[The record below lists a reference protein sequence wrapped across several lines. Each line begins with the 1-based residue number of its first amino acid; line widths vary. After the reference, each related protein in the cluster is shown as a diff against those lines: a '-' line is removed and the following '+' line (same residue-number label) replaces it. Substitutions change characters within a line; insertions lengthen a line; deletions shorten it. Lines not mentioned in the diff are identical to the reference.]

1 LPSRPQRSLPR
12 LSVAPFVALVALIAL
27 SGCGGSSST
36 SSSSIESAVHRQGPI
51 SIFEAE
57 YQLRQSPPV
66 TAQNI
71 GVLRRL
77 GVDVIRLYMP
87 WNQLAPNPMSRRR
100 PKFDAADPASYSA
113 AAWSIYDAVVR
124 EAKARGMDV
133 DLTIGYPAPV
143 WATGRGAPPHGPH
156 LQWKPSAAE
165 YGAFVRAVGT
175 RYSGS
180 YKPPGA
186 AVALPRIDFWAIW
199 NEPNY
204 GVDLAPQ
211 AVDRSTVEVS
221 PRLYRGLLDAAWG
234 SLNATGHGHDTILI
248 GETAPRGLTTGDNPG
263 NFSGMVPLRF
273 IRALYCVDSTLKPL
287 QGQAAAVRGC
297 PTDAAG
303 SKRFAAA
310 NPALFGAT
318 GFADHPYPQGRIP
331 PSVATTSEPDYAD
344 LAVLP
349 NLERTLD
356 KAQQAYGSQ
365 RRLPIY
371 STEFGLQTDPP
382 ETIARAIDS
391 RTAAYYL
398 NWSEYISWRNPR
410 VFSYDQYLLT
420 DPPGGNFATGLQY
433 ANGNPKPQ
441 LYDAYRMPLY
451 LPVTRAHKGDALEV
465 WGAVRAAHYAQVDTR
480 AQQRVRIEFQGGS
493 KGPFKTL
500 QTLTLTNEH
509 GYFDLHMSFP
519 SSGTVR
525 LAWSYP
531 HGPTIHSRPVA
542 VTVG

>member
-1 LPSRPQRSLPR
+1 MLL
-12 LSVAPFVALVALIAL
+12 ALFALT
-27 SGCGGSSST
+27 SCGGSSPSP
-36 SSSSIESAVHRQGPI
+36 SSSIESAIHRVGPI

-57 YQLRQSPPV
+57 YQLRQAPPV

-71 GVLRRL
+71 GVLRNL

-87 WNQLAPNPMSRRR
+87 WNQLAPHPMSRHR
-100 PKFDAADPASYSA
+100 PKFDATNPASYSA
-113 AAWSIYDAVVR
+113 AAWSTYDTVIR
-124 EAKARGMDV
+124 DAKARGMDV
-133 DLTIGYPAPV
+133 DLTIGPPAPL
-143 WATGRGAPPHGPH
+143 WATGPGAPHDGRPHP
-156 LQWKPSAAE
+156 QWEPSAVE
-165 YGAFVRAVGT
+165 YGQFVRAVGT

-186 AVALPRIDFWAIW
+186 TTPLPRADFWAIW

-211 AVDRSTVEVS
+211 AVDHSTVEVS

-234 SLNATGHGHDTILI
+234 ALKATGHDHDTILI
-248 GETAPRGLTTGDNPG
+248 GETAPRGLTTGNNPG

-287 QGQAAAVRGC
+287 QGQAAAARGC
-297 PTDAAG
+297 PTNAAG
-303 SKRFAAA
+303 SKQFAAA
-310 NPALFGAT
+310 NSALFEAT

-331 PSVATTSEPDYAD
+331 PNVATTDEPDYAD

-356 KAQQAYGSQ
+356 KVQQAYGSQ
-365 RRLPIY
+365 RRFPIY
-371 STEFGLQTDPP
+371 STEFGLQTNPP

-420 DPPGGNFATGLQY
+420 DPPAGNFATGLQY
-433 ANGNPKPQ
+433 ANGTPKPQ
-441 LYDAYRMPLY
+441 LLDAYRMPLY
-451 LPVTRAHKGDALEV
+451 LPVTHAPKGGALEV
-465 WGAVRAAHYAQVDTR
+465 WGAVRPAHYAQADTK
-480 AQQRVRIEFQGGS
+480 APQRVRIEFQSGS

-500 QTLTLTNEH
+500 HTLTITNEH
-509 GYFDLHMSFP
+509 GYFDLRMSFP
-519 SSGTVR
+519 SSGAVR
-525 LAWSYP
+525 LAWRYP
-531 HGPTIHSRPVA
+531 HGGPTIHSRPVTVK
-542 VTVG
+542 VT

>member
-1 LPSRPQRSLPR
+1 M
-12 LSVAPFVALVALIAL
+12 LIAL
-27 SGCGGSSST
+27 SGCGGSSSG
-36 SSSSIESAVHRQGPI
+36 SSSSIKSAVHRQGPI

-71 GVLRRL
+71 GVLRML

-100 PKFDAADPASYSA
+100 PKFDATDPVSYSG
-113 AAWSIYDAVVR
+113 AAWSIYDTVIR

-156 LQWKPSAAE
+156 LQWKPSATE

-180 YKPPGA
+180 YKPPGGGA
-186 AVALPRIDFWAIW
+186 ALPRVDFWAIW

-211 AVDRSTVEVS
+211 AVDHSTVEVS
-221 PRLYRGLLDAAWG
+221 PQLYRGLLDAAWG
-234 SLNATGHGHDTILI
+234 SLTATGHGHDTILI

-331 PSVATTSEPDYAD
+331 PNVATTSEPDYAD

-356 KAQQAYGSQ
+356 KVQQAYGSQ

-398 NWSEYISWRNPR
+398 NWSEYISWLDPR

-420 DPPGGNFATGLQY
+420 DPPAGNFATGLQY
-433 ANGNPKPQ
+433 ANGTPKPQ

-451 LPVTRAHKGDALEV
+451 LPVTRAHKGDPLEV
-465 WGAVRAAHYAQVDTR
+465 WGAVRPAHYAQLDTK
-480 AQQRVRIEFQGGS
+480 AQQRVRIEFQSGS
-493 KGPFKTL
+493 QGPFTTL
-500 QTLTLTNEH
+500 QTLAITNAH

-519 SSGTVR
+519 SSGAVR

-542 VTVG
+542 VTVV